1 MEEIKKSKQNKIIN
15 ILLSFVIFIL
25 LILFGLKINFTK
37 VVVNGSSMH
46 PTLIGNYEDGYEY
59 GYTDRFIFKITGLDR
74 YDIVVIKKSSNELW
88 IKRLIGMPNEKIQI
102 KDLERIV
109 FLTSNQIINIFKE
122 YYGITPHKYL
132 TELRLNEACELLL
145 STRRSLSTIAE
156 NVGYNDYSIF
166 YKAFYARYNMS
177 PLEYRKLSKKNR
189 SAILGKEPP
198 K

>member
-102 KDLERIV
+102 KDGLVYINDEV
-109 FLTSNQIINIFKE
+109 LTTDTYCDE
-122 YYGITPHKYL
+122 
-132 TELRLNEACELLL
+132 
-145 STRRSLSTIAE
+145 
-156 NVGYNDYSIF
+156 
-166 YKAFYARYNMS
+166 
-177 PLEYRKLSKKNR
+177 
-189 SAILGKEPP
+189 AILDPGLASEPIYLGEDEYFVMGDNRNHSTDSRFSQLGIVNY
-198 K
+198 KDI

>member
-1 MEEIKKSKQNKIIN
+1 MEEIKNKKLNKIIN

-74 YDIVVIKKSSNELW
+74 FDIVVIKKSSDELW

-102 KDLERIV
+102 KDGLVYINDEV
-109 FLTSNQIINIFKE
+109 LTTDTYCDEVILDPGLASEPIYLGEDE
-122 YYGITPHKYL
+122 YFVMGDNRNHSTDSRFSQLGVVNYKDIYGHSFISRGYC
-132 TELRLNEACELLL
+132 N
-145 STRRSLSTIAE
+145 ST
-156 NVGYNDYSIF
+156 VCDYKI
-166 YKAFYARYNMS
+166 
-177 PLEYRKLSKKNR
+177 SKHRFEIK
-189 SAILGKEPP
+189 GW
-198 K
+198 